1 VAFLFFESLLGK
13 KIERTQCLL
22 SYLPWELEELK
33 VGFNCIQKTSNL
45 HAKNVFYCS
54 CEEVC
59 QVIDDCSQGCIISNL
74 TFLSLTK
81 TWECIVCPQDEFSK
95 WHKRKCVMG
104 DYDLCGIDNLPIFL
118 IEEERSSNAI
128 INGNIFLWSKLLL
141 EVGRKKR
148 TKTYLQVYYF

>member
-1 VAFLFFESLLGK
+1 
-13 KIERTQCLL
+13 
-22 SYLPWELEELK
+22 
-33 VGFNCIQKTSNL
+33 
-45 HAKNVFYCS
+45 
-54 CEEVC
+54 
-59 QVIDDCSQGCIISNL
+59 
-74 TFLSLTK
+74 
-81 TWECIVCPQDEFSK
+81 
-95 WHKRKCVMG
+95 MG